1 MIYAVKHQKSVYN
14 PPTVTDFMDSIYHSK
29 SLSILF
35 AWILST
41 INIHSVLLF
50 QKASS

>member
-1 MIYAVKHQKSVYN
+1 
-14 PPTVTDFMDSIYHSK
+14 MDNIYHSE
-29 SLSILF
+29 SLSILI

-41 INIHSVLLF
+41 INIHSILLF